1 MAVGKENTQPFRSR
15 RRGSATNSP
24 ADART
29 GRPTRAPP
37 ESARLRLRPRPIP
50 WIEEADMRDDVRIED
65 GARPDALSL
74 LMKGEA
80 LPAGT
85 AWAGNPARPREGA
98 GRPR

>member
-1 MAVGKENTQPFRSR
+1 
-15 RRGSATNSP
+15 
-24 ADART
+24 
-29 GRPTRAPP
+29 
-37 ESARLRLRPRPIP
+37 
-50 WIEEADMRDDVRIED
+50 MRDDVRIED